1 MKKKI
6 IEKKQGTDIIGA
18 SAAREFC
25 KGWLQWFSLT
35 SPFPSGRLSRFCW
48 LLKVEF
54 FLKYGLFFCS
64 EVALH
69 L

>member
-25 KGWLQWFSLT
+25 KGWLQWLL
-35 SPFPSGRLSRFCW
+35 PFQVVGSQDFVDC
-48 LLKVEF
+48 LKWNF